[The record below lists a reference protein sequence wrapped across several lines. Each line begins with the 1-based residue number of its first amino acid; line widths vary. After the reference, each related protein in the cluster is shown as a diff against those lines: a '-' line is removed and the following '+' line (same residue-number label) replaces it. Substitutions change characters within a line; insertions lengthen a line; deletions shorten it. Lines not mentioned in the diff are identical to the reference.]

1 MPSIPAPLVVI
12 GAMVDGKPNW
22 LIAGHVGIIGHDHVM
37 VSLAKPH
44 YTNKGIRETKKL
56 SINIVTEDFL
66 PLADRAGCVSGAK
79 KDKSGLLECTVTE
92 AGVPTVAAS
101 PVVMEC
107 SVEDIYETPGFES
120 FICTIDNTYVDEG
133 RAEHRRQNR
142 LQQAQ
147 TRAVRD
153 ADLRIPPHR

>member
-1 MPSIPAPLVVI
+1 MQSRT
-12 GAMVDGKPNW
+12 
-22 LIAGHVGIIGHDHVM
+22 
-37 VSLAKPH
+37 

-120 FICTIDNTYVDEG
+120 FICTIDNTYVDEDVLNIDG
-133 RAEHRRQNR
+133 KIDYSKLKPVLFEMP
-142 LQQAQ
+142 
-147 TRAVRD
+147 TYEY
-153 ADLRIPPHR
+153 LRTGEVIGKCMTLGK